1 MEAQRTVF
9 AQCIE
14 LLPLNG
20 DQVYSCCDVRS
31 AILFGSANAINCIC
45 SWVIAISNFTDSQRR
60 LTAAGSLLLAFFA
73 LTFAGLLAWSALA
86 QANTQDLIPAA
97 SSSSLTS
104 TFSSSGVSQ
113 ADDFLPVDQA
123 YQLLLENRD
132 EQTVDFSWAIA
143 DGYYLYRHAFA
154 ASMQAA
160 DESIEE
166 LTLDIPAGKAKTDE
180 YFGDVEVYYHNAIA
194 SVKIPAGAARLS
206 IRYQGCADAGLCYPP
221 KTRYFERVS
230 DQSFTE
236 VDGFASSAQGDAAA
250 SNSMAPKPAGET
262 SFLLMAL
269 FAFLGGAILNLMPCV
284 FPVLA
289 LKVLGLVNASSVSLR
304 EQRAHGLSYTLG
316 VVCSFLAMA
325 GMLLALRAA
334 GEALGWGFQ
343 LQTPWLVALLVYLF
357 FALGLSMSGF
367 LEFGASWAGVGQ
379 QLTEKSG
386 HRGSFF
392 TGVLAV
398 IVASP
403 CTAPFMGAALGFALV
418 QPPLA
423 ALTIFAA
430 LGLGMAAPFLLLV
443 GIPSLAA
450 RLPKPGAWM
459 NTFKEWMAIPLY
471 ITAIWLIWVVGRQ
484 TGVNGMALVLCGC
497 VLIYM
502 ALWFWRDR
510 SIVKRAASVAAL
522 TIAMIALA
530 GPWLQQRAEPT
541 VAAGSVYSAE
551 RVLELRAAGKP
562 VFVNFTADWCIT
574 CLANERVA
582 LSQQLVL
589 AAFTERNVA
598 YLKGDWT
605 NSDPKIT
612 EVLAQYGR
620 SGVPLYLLFPADP
633 SAPATVLP
641 QLLTT
646 DIVLQAL
653 ETLN

>member
-1 MEAQRTVF
+1 MLPAIVWLLFATLITTVVFSGSPVSAQGNKQDPF
-9 AQCIE
+9 
-14 LLPLNG
+14 
-20 DQVYSCCDVRS
+20 S
-31 AILFGSANAINCIC
+31 
-45 SWVIAISNFTDSQRR
+45 
-60 LTAAGSLLLAFFA
+60 
-73 LTFAGLLAWSALA
+73 SAL
-86 QANTQDLIPAA
+86 I
-97 SSSSLTS
+97 
-104 TFSSSGVSQ
+104 SQ
-113 ADDFLPVDQA
+113 ADDFLPVDEA
-123 YQLLLENRD
+123 YQLLVEGRP
-132 EQTVDFSWAIA
+132 EGAVDFSWAIA

-154 ASMQAA
+154 AKLPGA
-160 DESIEE
+160 DDSESE
-166 LTLDIPAGKAKTDE
+166 LAMDIPPGKAKTDE

-194 SVKIPAGAARLS
+194 TVTLPPNEAKLS

-221 KTRYFERVS
+221 KTRYFERVGG
-230 DQSFTE
+230 QQFVE
-236 VDGFASSAQGDAAA
+236 VDNFSNQTGSSVGAADA
-250 SNSMAPKPAGET
+250 NSRVSESET

-289 LKVLGLVNASSVSLR
+289 LKVLGLVNASSVSLQ
-304 EQRAHGLSYTLG
+304 EQRAHGLSYTAG
-316 VVCSFLAMA
+316 VVVSFLAMA
-325 GMLLALRAA
+325 ALLLALRAA

-367 LEFGASWAGVGQ
+367 VEFGASWAGVGQ

-386 HRGSFF
+386 HSGSFF

-398 IVASP
+398 VVASP

-418 QPPLA
+418 QPPA
-423 ALTIFAA
+423 MALTIFAA

-443 GIPSLAA
+443 GIPALAS

-471 ITAIWLIWVVGRQ
+471 LTAIWLIWVVGRQ

-497 VLIYM
+497 VMIYM
-502 ALWFWRDR
+502 ALWFWRAG
-510 SIVKRAASVAAL
+510 SIVKRITAAL
-522 TIAMIALA
+522 ALALAVAALA

-541 VAAGSVYSAE
+541 ANAGSVYSAE
-551 RVLELRAAGKP
+551 RVLELRASGKP

-582 LSQQLVL
+582 LSQDAVL
-589 AAFTERNVA
+589 SAFRENNVA

-605 NSDPKIT
+605 NSDPRIT
-612 EVLAQYGR
+612 QVLAQYGR

-633 SAPATVLP
+633 SAAATVLP
-641 QLLTT
+641 QILTT
-646 DIVLQAL
+646 DIVLNAL
-653 ETLN
+653 DSLN

>member
-1 MEAQRTVF
+1 MTTVVFSGSPVSAQ
-9 AQCIE
+9 
-14 LLPLNG
+14 
-20 DQVYSCCDVRS
+20 
-31 AILFGSANAINCIC
+31 
-45 SWVIAISNFTDSQRR
+45 SNKQDPFS
-60 LTAAGSLLLAFFA
+60 
-73 LTFAGLLAWSALA
+73 SAL
-86 QANTQDLIPAA
+86 I
-97 SSSSLTS
+97 
-104 TFSSSGVSQ
+104 SQ
-113 ADDFLPVDQA
+113 ADDFLPVDEA
-123 YQLLLENRD
+123 YQLLVEGRP
-132 EQTVDFSWAIA
+132 EGVVDFSWAIA

-154 ASMQAA
+154 AKLPGAYDS
-160 DESIEE
+160 ESE
-166 LTLDIPAGKAKTDE
+166 LAMDIPPGKAKTDE

-194 SVKIPAGAARLS
+194 TVTLPPNEAKLS

-221 KTRYFERVS
+221 KTRYFERV
-230 DQSFTE
+230 
-236 VDGFASSAQGDAAA
+236 DGQQFVEIDNFSNQTGSSGGAADA
-250 SNSMAPKPAGET
+250 NSRVSESET
-262 SFLLMAL
+262 SFLLMAV

-289 LKVLGLVNASSVSLR
+289 LKVLGLVNASSVSLQ
-304 EQRAHGLSYTLG
+304 EQRAHGLSYTAG
-316 VVCSFLAMA
+316 VVASFLAMA
-325 GMLLALRAA
+325 ALLLALRAA

-367 LEFGASWAGVGQ
+367 VELGASWAGVGQ

-386 HRGSFF
+386 HSGSFF

-398 IVASP
+398 VVASP

-418 QPPLA
+418 QPPA
-423 ALTIFAA
+423 MALTIFAA

-443 GIPSLAA
+443 GIPALAS

-471 ITAIWLIWVVGRQ
+471 LTAIWLIWVVGRQ

-497 VLIYM
+497 VMIYM
-502 ALWFWRDR
+502 ALWFWRAG
-510 SIVKRAASVAAL
+510 SIVKRITAAL
-522 TIAMIALA
+522 ALALAVAALA

-541 VAAGSVYSAE
+541 ANAGSVYSAE
-551 RVLELRAAGKP
+551 RVLELRASGKP

-582 LSQQLVL
+582 LSQDAVL
-589 AAFTERNVA
+589 SAFRENNVA

-605 NSDPKIT
+605 NSDPRIT

-633 SAPATVLP
+633 SAAATVLP
-641 QLLTT
+641 QILTT
-646 DIVLQAL
+646 DIVLNAL
-653 ETLN
+653 DSLN

>member
-1 MEAQRTVF
+1 MIIIANFTKPFAWSYGSFFAVIGLLFAVF
-9 AQCIE
+9 AA
-14 LLPLNG
+14 
-20 DQVYSCCDVRS
+20 SFAS
-31 AILFGSANAINCIC
+31 AQTNKQDPFS
-45 SWVIAISNFTDSQRR
+45 
-60 LTAAGSLLLAFFA
+60 
-73 LTFAGLLAWSALA
+73 SAL
-86 QANTQDLIPAA
+86 I
-97 SSSSLTS
+97 
-104 TFSSSGVSQ
+104 SQ

-123 YQLLLENRD
+123 YQLLVEARND
-132 EQTVDFSWAIA
+132 NTADFSFAIA

-154 ASMQAA
+154 ATLHTGDGSVA
-160 DESIEE
+160 E
-166 LTLDIPAGKAKTDE
+166 LALDIPAGKAKTDE
-180 YFGDVEVYYHNAIA
+180 YFGDVEVYYHNANA
-194 SVKIPAGAARLS
+194 SVSIPPGDARVS

-221 KTRYFERVS
+221 KTRYFERVAG
-230 DQSFTE
+230 QPFAE
-236 VDGFASSAQGDAAA
+236 VDGFVSVEAVAPSSAAALA
-250 SNSMAPKPAGET
+250 QAAPPVSGRE
-262 SFLLMAL
+262 SSIWLMAL
-269 FAFLGGAILNLMPCV
+269 FAFIGGAILNLMPCV

-316 VVCSFLAMA
+316 VVVSFLAMA
-325 GMLLALRAA
+325 SLLLALRAA

-357 FALGLSMSGF
+357 FALGLSMSGL
-367 LEFGASWAGVGQ
+367 LEFGARWAGVGQ

-386 HRGSFF
+386 HSGSFF

-418 QPPLA
+418 QPPLI

-430 LGLGMAAPFLLLV
+430 LGLGMAAPFMLLV
-443 GIPSLAA
+443 GIPALAGM
-450 RLPKPGAWM
+450 LPKPGAWM
-459 NTFKEWMAIPLY
+459 SSFKEWMAIPLY

-502 ALWFWRDR
+502 ALWFWRDK
-510 SIVKRAASVAAL
+510 SVVKRVASVAAL
-522 TIAMIALA
+522 TAAMLALT
-530 GPWLQQRAEPT
+530 GPWLQQRAEST
-541 VAAGSVYSAE
+541 ANAGSAYSAQ
-551 RVLELRAAGKP
+551 RVLDLRAAGKP

-582 LSQQLVL
+582 LSQQTVL
-589 AAFTERNVA
+589 SAFRDNKIA

-605 NSDPKIT
+605 NSDPEIT
-612 EVLAQYGR
+612 KVLAQYGR

-641 QLLTT
+641 QILST
-646 DIVLQAL
+646 DIVLRAL
-653 ETLN
+653 ESLD

>member
-1 MEAQRTVF
+1 MVVFSGTPVSAQINKQDPF
-9 AQCIE
+9 AS
-14 LLPLNG
+14 
-20 DQVYSCCDVRS
+20 V
-31 AILFGSANAINCIC
+31 
-45 SWVIAISNFTDSQRR
+45 
-60 LTAAGSLLLAFFA
+60 
-73 LTFAGLLAWSALA
+73 
-86 QANTQDLIPAA
+86 LI
-97 SSSSLTS
+97 
-104 TFSSSGVSQ
+104 SQ
-113 ADDFLPVDQA
+113 ADDFLPVDEA
-123 YQLLLENRD
+123 YQLLVEGRPGGD
-132 EQTVDFSWAIA
+132 VDFSWGIA

-154 ASMQAA
+154 AKSHGADGSESELSM
-160 DESIEE
+160 
-166 LTLDIPAGKAKTDE
+166 DIPAGKAKTDE

-194 SVKIPAGAARLS
+194 TVALPSNGTKLS

-221 KTRYFERVS
+221 KTRYFERVDGQQFAEVEGFS
-230 DQSFTE
+230 NQS
-236 VDGFASSAQGDAAA
+236 AAA
-250 SNSMAPKPAGET
+250 GGVSEASPGASGRET

-289 LKVLGLVNASSVSLR
+289 LKVLGLVNASSVSLQ
-304 EQRAHGLSYTLG
+304 EQRAHGLSYTAG
-316 VVCSFLAMA
+316 VVTSFLAMA
-325 GMLLALRAA
+325 GLLLALRAA

-367 LEFGASWAGVGQ
+367 VEFGASWAGIGQ

-386 HRGSFF
+386 HSGSFF

-418 QPPLA
+418 QPPFM
-423 ALTIFAA
+423 ALIIFAA

-443 GIPSLAA
+443 GIPALAG

-471 ITAIWLIWVVGRQ
+471 LTAIWLIWVVGRQ

-497 VLIYM
+497 VMIYM
-502 ALWFWRDR
+502 ALWFWRAGN
-510 SIVKRAASVAAL
+510 IAKRLTAVVAL
-522 TIAMIALA
+522 TLAVTALA
-530 GPWLQQRAEPT
+530 GPWLQQRSEPR
-541 VAAGSVYSAE
+541 VNVGSVYSAE

-582 LSQQLVL
+582 LSQEAVL
-589 AAFTERNVA
+589 SAFRENNVA

-605 NSDPKIT
+605 NSDPVIT
-612 EVLAQYGR
+612 AVLAQYGR

-633 SAPATVLP
+633 SAPAMVLP
-641 QLLTT
+641 QILTT
-646 DIVLQAL
+646 AIVLNAL
-653 ETLN
+653 DGLN

>member
-1 MEAQRTVF
+1 MIIIAKFTTIEIRIPSL
-9 AQCIE
+9 CI
-14 LLPLNG
+14 
-20 DQVYSCCDVRS
+20 
-31 AILFGSANAINCIC
+31 
-45 SWVIAISNFTDSQRR
+45 
-60 LTAAGSLLLAFFA
+60 LLAA
-73 LTFAGLLAWSALA
+73 LIAAIAFVSSAVSAQSVKQDPFSSAL
-86 QANTQDLIPAA
+86 I
-97 SSSSLTS
+97 
-104 TFSSSGVSQ
+104 SQ

-123 YQLLLENRD
+123 YQLLVEGSKN
-132 EQTVDFSWAIA
+132 ETVDFSWAIA
-143 DGYYLYRHAFA
+143 EGYYLYRHAFA
-154 ASMQAA
+154 AKSHAK
-160 DESIEE
+160 DDSESE
-166 LTLDIPAGKAKTDE
+166 LAMDIPAGKAKTDE
-180 YFGDVEVYYHNAIA
+180 YFGDVEVYYHNAMA
-194 SVKIPAGAARLS
+194 TVSVPSGDARLS

-221 KTRYFERVS
+221 KTRYFERIAG
-230 DQSFTE
+230 QGFME
-236 VDGFASSAQGDAAA
+236 VDSFSTGAGANSSLKQAVLPASD
-250 SNSMAPKPAGET
+250 GET
-262 SFLLMAL
+262 SFWAMAL

-304 EQRAHGLSYTLG
+304 EQRAHGLSYTAG
-316 VVCSFLAMA
+316 VVASFLAMA
-325 GMLLALRAA
+325 GLLLALRAA

-367 LEFGASWAGVGQ
+367 VEFGASWAGVGQ

-386 HRGSFF
+386 HSGSFF

-398 IVASP
+398 VVASP

-418 QPPLA
+418 QPPIM

-443 GIPSLAA
+443 GIPALA
-450 RLPKPGAWM
+450 RGLPRPGAWM
-459 NTFKEWMAIPLY
+459 NTFKEWMAIPLF

-502 ALWFWRDR
+502 ALWFWQAG
-510 SIVKRAASVAAL
+510 SLAKRAAAVIAL
-522 TIAMIALA
+522 ILAIAALA
-530 GPWLQQRAEPT
+530 GPWLQQRTEPT
-541 VAAGSVYSAE
+541 ASAGSVYSAE
-551 RVLELRAAGKP
+551 RVLELRASGKP

-582 LSQQLVL
+582 LSQDAVL
-589 AAFTERNVA
+589 SAFRDGNVA

-605 NSDPKIT
+605 NSDPAIT

-641 QLLTT
+641 QILTT
-646 DIVLQAL
+646 DIVLGAL
-653 ETLN
+653 HRLKQEK

>member
-1 MEAQRTVF
+1 MLPTSLWLNFAALITIAVFLGSPVSAQTSKQDPF
-9 AQCIE
+9 
-14 LLPLNG
+14 
-20 DQVYSCCDVRS
+20 S
-31 AILFGSANAINCIC
+31 
-45 SWVIAISNFTDSQRR
+45 
-60 LTAAGSLLLAFFA
+60 
-73 LTFAGLLAWSALA
+73 SAL
-86 QANTQDLIPAA
+86 
-97 SSSSLTS
+97 
-104 TFSSSGVSQ
+104 VSQ
-113 ADDFLPVDQA
+113 ADDFLPVDEA
-123 YQLLLENRD
+123 YQLLVEGR
-132 EQTVDFSWAIA
+132 QGGAVDFSWGIA

-154 ASMQAA
+154 ASLYAA
-160 DESIEE
+160 DNSESE
-166 LTLDIPAGKAKTDE
+166 LAMDIPPGKAKTDE

-194 SVKIPAGAARLS
+194 TVTLAPNDTKLS

-221 KTRYFERVS
+221 KTRYFERVGGH
-230 DQSFTE
+230 QFTE
-236 VDGFASSAQGDAAA
+236 VEGFSNQTVAGDGVSGK
-250 SNSMAPKPAGET
+250 NPATSEGET

-289 LKVLGLVNASSVSLR
+289 LKVLGLVNASSVSLQ
-304 EQRAHGLSYTLG
+304 EQRAHGLSYTAG
-316 VVCSFLAMA
+316 VVASFLAMA
-325 GMLLALRAA
+325 GLLLALRAA

-367 LEFGASWAGVGQ
+367 VEFGASWAGIGQ

-386 HRGSFF
+386 HSGSFF

-398 IVASP
+398 VVASP

-418 QPPLA
+418 QPPA
-423 ALTIFAA
+423 MALTIFAA

-443 GIPSLAA
+443 GIPALAS

-471 ITAIWLIWVVGRQ
+471 LTAIWLIWVVGRQ

-497 VLIYM
+497 VMIYM
-502 ALWFWRDR
+502 ALWFWRSG
-510 SIVKRAASVAAL
+510 SIAKRLTALVALLLAV
-522 TIAMIALA
+522 AALA
-530 GPWLQQRAEPT
+530 GPWLQQRSEPS
-541 VAAGSVYSAE
+541 VNVGSVYSAE
-551 RVLELRAAGKP
+551 RVLELRASGKP

-582 LSQQLVL
+582 LSQDAVL
-589 AAFTERNVA
+589 SAFRENNVA

-605 NSDPKIT
+605 NSDPLIT

-633 SAPATVLP
+633 SAPAAVLP
-641 QLLTT
+641 QILTT
-646 DIVLQAL
+646 DIVLKAL
-653 ETLN
+653 DSLN